1 MDKNC
6 RDNGSNWSYVFLI
19 NAIVLVAIIANMI
32 CVGFGGCIPSCRY
45 TGAVCASF
53 LCLIHFAIIVMTGVY
68 RYNSMGVLCSL
79 ATGSTNISSDSID
92 RDWTYHEDGRL
103 MIFLFII

>member
-1 MDKNC
+1 MDKAC
-6 RDNGSNWSYVFLI
+6 RDAGSNWSSVFLS

-32 CVGFGGCIPSCRY
+32 CVGLGGCIPLCRY
-45 TGAVCASF
+45 LGAVCASL
-53 LCLIHFAIIVMTGVY
+53 LCLVHFAIIVMTGVY

-79 ATGSTNISSDSID
+79 ATGSTNISSDSIN